1 MDTLEDRV
9 EQAFR
14 EGYTEAMES
23 FISPDMAET
32 LKDFAEKCDSAYNQQ
47 KSLEKIAT
55 HYGVTNQLNMMIEE
69 MAELTQAICK
79 NRREYPDAYENL
91 KEELADVMIV
101 ANQLYF
107 LLGSEEIDAIMQNKI
122 DRQLKRIEE
131 ERNIGY

>member
-1 MDTLEDRV
+1 MDIHNDEI

-14 EGYTEAMES
+14 EGYTQGIQS
-23 FISPDMAET
+23 FVSPDIAEMI
-32 LKDFAEKCDSAYNQQ
+32 KDFVEKCDSAYNQQ

-101 ANQLYF
+101 ANQLYI
-107 LLGSEEIDAIMQNKI
+107 LLGSEKIDAIMQNKI

-131 ERNIGY
+131 EGNG

>member
-1 MDTLEDRV
+1 MTDEI

-14 EGYTEAMES
+14 EGYTEAIKS

-32 LKDFAEKCDSAYNQQ
+32 LKDFAEKCDNAYNQQ
-47 KSLEKIAT
+47 KALKKIAT

-91 KEELADVMIV
+91 KEELADVIIV
-101 ANQLYF
+101 SNQLYY